1 MAIMNMLFLS
11 FPTQKIL
18 FKRTQ
23 QIMSRLDSLFLAY
36 LTVFLWLGN
45 IDTLTSQSSLFTYQQ
60 YINEKGDSLNYRQLL
75 SDYDTN
81 SKYPLVIFLHG
92 AGERGNDNEAQ
103 LKWGVKN
110 FTSDNIMKIH
120 PSIVLAPQCP
130 KNMSWGNFSE
140 DDMSLLPSPT
150 KPMQLLIELVKKTI
164 NTMPVDVNRI
174 YITGLSM
181 GGIGTFDAISRY
193 PDLFAAAVP
202 VCGGGDVTKAN
213 IIAKIPIW
221 VFHGVRDTTLSAKL
235 SQNMINALIKEG
247 AEPGFTLY
255 PEVGHFSWIAA
266 YSDPMMME
274 WLYRQ
279 HK

>member
-1 MAIMNMLFLS
+1 MNMLFLS

-18 FKRTQ
+18 YKRTQ

-235 SQNMINALIKEG
+235 SQDMVNALIEEG
-247 AEPGFTLY
+247 AKPGFTLY

-266 YSDPMMME
+266 YSDPMMMD

>member
-1 MAIMNMLFLS
+1 M
-11 FPTQKIL
+11 P
-18 FKRTQ
+18 
-23 QIMSRLDSLFLAY
+23 RLDSLFLAY
-36 LTVFLWLGN
+36 LTAFLWLGN
-45 IDTLTSQSSLFTYQQ
+45 IDTLTSQSSLFTFQK

-75 SDYDTN
+75 SDYDNN

-110 FTSDNIMKIH
+110 FASDNIMKIH

-130 KNMSWGNFSE
+130 ENMSWGNFSE

-235 SQNMINALIKEG
+235 SQNIINALIKEG

-266 YSDPMMME
+266 YSDPMMMD

>member
-1 MAIMNMLFLS
+1 
-11 FPTQKIL
+11 
-18 FKRTQ
+18 
-23 QIMSRLDSLFLAY
+23 MSRLDSLFLAY

-164 NTMPVDVNRI
+164 NTMPVDVNRV

-221 VFHGVRDTTLSAKL
+221 VFHGVRDTTLRAKL

>member
-1 MAIMNMLFLS
+1 MNMLFLS

-103 LKWGVKN
+103 LKWGVRN

-247 AEPGFTLY
+247 AELGFTLY

>member
-1 MAIMNMLFLS
+1 MNMLFLS

-235 SQNMINALIKEG
+235 SQDMVNALIEEG

>member
-1 MAIMNMLFLS
+1 MLFLS

-60 YINEKGDSLNYRQLL
+60 YINEKGDSLNYRHLL

-81 SKYPLVIFLHG
+81 SKYPLVICLHG